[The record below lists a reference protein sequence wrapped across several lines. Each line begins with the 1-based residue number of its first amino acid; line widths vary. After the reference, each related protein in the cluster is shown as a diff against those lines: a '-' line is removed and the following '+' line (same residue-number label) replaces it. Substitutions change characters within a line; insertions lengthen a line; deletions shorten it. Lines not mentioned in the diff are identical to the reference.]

1 MSLFSFFSLMCVCQ
15 PSLTLCNTMDC
26 SPPGSSVHGIFQARV
41 LEWVAISFSRGSSQ
55 LRIEP
60 AALKSL
66 ALAGGSFTTSATWEA
81 PLCPCRSFQSIEYSS
96 LHSDAVGPCWLS
108 FWYTAV
114 CIWEKARLKRQQQ
127 GVYINPNLLIYSPHF
142 FALVTRSLF
151 SISVSLFLFWK

>member
-41 LEWVAISFSRGSSQ
+41 PEWVAISFSRGSSQ

-81 PLCPCRSFQSIEYSS
+81 PLCPCRSFESIEYSS

-114 CIWEKARLKRQQQ
+114 CIWEKAMA
-127 GVYINPNLLIYSPHF
+127 PHSST
-142 FALVTRSLF
+142 LV
-151 SISVSLFLFWK
+151 WKIPWMGSHRVGHDWSDLAVAVAVL